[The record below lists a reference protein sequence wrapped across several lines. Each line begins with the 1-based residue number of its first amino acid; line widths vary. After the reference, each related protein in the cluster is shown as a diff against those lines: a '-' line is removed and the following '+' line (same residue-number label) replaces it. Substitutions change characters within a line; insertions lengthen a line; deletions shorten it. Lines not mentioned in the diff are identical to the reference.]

1 MGVGAGAWLVPAAA
15 GVQPFRRRLGG
26 GLACWGV
33 TSLMLDWHLGMF
45 ETADGRPCQLGA
57 ADALTLARAWLVP
70 VVADSPTLLVC
81 AVAGVTDVLDGQLAR
96 RAGPTRAGRDLEGLV
111 DACFSMAALSGL
123 RRAGRL
129 GRGPALAEGARLA
142 VGLGYATLA
151 YLVRGHAPDPR
162 FVHAA
167 RASTAARFGGLMA
180 AAAGRRNVGDAAL
193 VCGSTWSI
201 VLTARTARRPR
212 GSARA
217 RPRRAQPS
225 TYPRRVPRRM
235 REPATRK

>member
-1 MGVGAGAWLVPAAA
+1 M
-15 GVQPFRRRLGG
+15 
-26 GLACWGV
+26 
-33 TSLMLDWHLGMF
+33 
-45 ETADGRPCQLGA
+45 
-57 ADALTLARAWLVP
+57 
-70 VVADSPTLLVC
+70 
-81 AVAGVTDVLDGQLAR
+81 TDVLDGQLAR

-180 AAAGRRNVGDAAL
+180 AAAGRRTLGDAAL
-193 VCGSTWSI
+193 VWRVDVEHRADGQDGSTTKRLGSCAPASSSI
-201 VLTARTARRPR
+201 VYIPE
-212 GSARA
+212 A
-217 RPRRAQPS
+217 RPAKD
-225 TYPRRVPRRM
+225 
-235 REPATRK
+235 A

>member
-1 MGVGAGAWLVPAAA
+1 MGVGAAAWLVPAAA

-111 DACFSMAALSGL
+111 DACFSMAALRGL

-180 AAAGRRNVGDAAL
+180 AAAGRRNLGDAAL
-193 VCGSTWSI
+193 VGGSMWSI

-212 GSARA
+212 ELGSCAPASSSIVYIPEA
-217 RPRRAQPS
+217 RPAKD
-225 TYPRRVPRRM
+225 
-235 REPATRK
+235 A